1 MSKLALYL
9 PRLALFGVMVVVGF
23 VISSAVVQA
32 LQDRSP
38 QSAATEAPDY
48 VLAGAPDTPGGSPEP
63 VVFNVEPSGSPETLE
78 SLAPADLTAAADS
91 LLGAEPGGLQEPV
104 GLPAHPADHPV
115 RRRPVPGLEL
125 HADLG
130 RDARAPR
137 VRDRDLR
144 LDAPHAAGRPGR
156 RHRPQRPQPG
166 PVARLRRH
174 AADGVPAARPA
185 QGPALEG
192 LRRGHPGRVREDP
205 ARRSACRRTSS
216 AATRSTSTAT
226 TPATPTRGSRRPTT

>member
-1 MSKLALYL
+1 MSKLVAFL

-91 LLGAEPGGLQEPV
+91 LLGAEPAPTRT
-104 GLPAHPADHPV
+104 
-115 RRRPVPGLEL
+115 RR
-125 HADLG
+125 AS
-130 RDARAPR
+130 RAS
-137 VRDRDLR
+137 
-144 LDAPHAAGRPGR
+144 R
-156 RHRPQRPQPG
+156 RSPSST
-166 PVARLRRH
+166 
-174 AADGVPAARPA
+174 AARS
-185 QGPALEG
+185 
-192 LRRGHPGRVREDP
+192 R
-205 ARRSACRRTSS
+205 AR
-216 AATRSTSTAT
+216 TA
-226 TPATPTRGSRRPTT
+226 R